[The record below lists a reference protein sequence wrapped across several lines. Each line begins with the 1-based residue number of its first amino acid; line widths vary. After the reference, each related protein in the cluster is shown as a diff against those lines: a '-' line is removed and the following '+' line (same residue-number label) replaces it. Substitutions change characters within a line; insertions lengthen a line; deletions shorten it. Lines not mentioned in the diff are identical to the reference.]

1 MYHNAKN
8 IEVENIDFIKMY
20 KNLSES
26 DKELIYALAQ
36 RLSKVKTV

>member
-1 MYHNAKN
+1 MYKN